1 MSSELRVRAIIQ
13 RSSFFNNVNSELE
26 ARPSKLKLKNMFG
39 INKENAQGQV
49 TELVEKLKSQAGLN
63 DEQAKKVI
71 ETIKDFVVDKYPM
84 LSGAVNNIFGN
95 K

>member
-1 MSSELRVRAIIQ
+1 
-13 RSSFFNNVNSELE
+13 
-26 ARPSKLKLKNMFG
+26 MFG
-39 INKENAQGQV
+39 LNKENAQGQV
-49 TELVEKLKSQAGLN
+49 TELVEKLKSQANLS
-63 DEQAKKVI
+63 DEQATKVI